1 MQATD
6 TFFSLLLVQIF
17 YSIAITLLVGSLPTL
32 QTQQLVLFTDDRAVT
47 DLTTMQNSVLTGVSD
62 QQQLPFYDLV
72 ALVFFSSNIIL
83 TLFINFFTAIPQMLS
98 ILLSAIF
105 VFVPVNY
112 FFQKTIQGLFIVF
125 CTIIYYYLVV
135 LFIAGTRLQN
145 SGGIS

>member
-17 YSIAITLLVGSLPTL
+17 YSIAITLLVGSLTPL
-32 QTQQLVLFTDDRAVT
+32 QAQQLVLFTDERAVT

-145 SGGIS
+145 SGGIA